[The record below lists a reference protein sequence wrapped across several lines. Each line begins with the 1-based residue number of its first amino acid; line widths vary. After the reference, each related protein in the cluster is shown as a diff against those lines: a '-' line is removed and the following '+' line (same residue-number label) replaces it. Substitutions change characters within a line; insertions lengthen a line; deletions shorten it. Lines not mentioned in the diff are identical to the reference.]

1 MNIFKSQNYK
11 RWVGELDT
19 YKENKDLEIFNI
31 IHMYPTK
38 NESGDGKDSLLFN
51 VVIFNADTGEKRYL
65 DGKIALIFRTAPSIT
80 KIFIDGSTLIDFAR
94 LVKLTWVNAP
104 VIEVTDIPITEATN
118 IPIAVKPEAELN
130 AVANLVGEP
139 DPIVQET
146 MNKIADDILAGKKK
160 KK

>member
-1 MNIFKSQNYK
+1 MSIFKSKNYN
-11 RWVGELDT
+11 RWVSELDT

-31 IHMYPTK
+31 LHMYPTK
-38 NESGDGKDSLLFN
+38 EESGDGKDSLLFN

-65 DGKIALIFRTAPSIT
+65 ESKIALIFRTAPSIT

-104 VIEVTDIPITEATN
+104 VIEVTDIPIPDV
-118 IPIAVKPEAELN
+118 IVKPEAELN

-139 DPIVQET
+139 DPIIKET
-146 MNKIADDILAGKKK
+146 MEKIADDIILNKRKKK
-160 KK
+160 